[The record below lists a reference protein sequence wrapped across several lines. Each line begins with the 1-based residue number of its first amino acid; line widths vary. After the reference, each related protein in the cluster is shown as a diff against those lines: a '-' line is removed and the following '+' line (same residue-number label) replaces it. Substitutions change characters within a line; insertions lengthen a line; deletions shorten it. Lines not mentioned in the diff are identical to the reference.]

1 MYEQSIYIDGNVY
14 LSTKFT
20 KQVLDKFIHT
30 TKSIMFFHHPDR
42 QTIQSESRVVLKLK
56 LRNKGNHIDTILT
69 NQKKD
74 KFPDDWFDRNQCID
88 SKT

>member
-30 TKSIMFFHHPDR
+30 TKSMICFHHPDR
-42 QTIQSESRVVLKLK
+42 QTIQIESRVVLKQNLETK
-56 LRNKGNHIDTILT
+56 ETY
-69 NQKKD
+69 
-74 KFPDDWFDRNQCID
+74 
-88 SKT
+88 